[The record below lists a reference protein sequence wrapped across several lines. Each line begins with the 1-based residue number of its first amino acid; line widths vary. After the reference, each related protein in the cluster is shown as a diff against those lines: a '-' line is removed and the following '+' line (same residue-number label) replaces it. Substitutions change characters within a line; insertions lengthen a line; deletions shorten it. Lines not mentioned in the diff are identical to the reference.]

1 MNTDAVRLDFRDGGS
16 RARVLRDEAALS
28 SAGFGWSALY
38 FEHRRRQALDTV
50 EHVMQEH
57 YLMVKLN
64 PLSMARRVLDGRPR
78 REVQPR
84 GAAAY
89 VPSGCAHRVQY
100 EGELG
105 SLHLMTLRPA
115 LVESVAQELGISR
128 VDVPPHHA
136 DAPNAFVLHAAELVH
151 AELRQGNP
159 HGPLFADTFARTLAA
174 HLLTGF
180 ARGARPAGEKSALGR
195 GRLRRVHDYIGA
207 HLGEAIGLAD
217 LARQAGL
224 SEYHFCRCFKWE
236 TGLSPY
242 QYVLRCRIEHACA
255 LLAAKDEPPLQEIA
269 FSCGFG
275 DPVQFS
281 RQFKKATGMTPS
293 ACRAASR
300 S

>member
-1 MNTDAVRLDFRDGGS
+1 MDTVRLDFRDGGS

-28 SAGFGWSALY
+28 SAGLGWHALY
-38 FEHRRRQALDTV
+38 FEHRRQQTLDTV

-64 PLSMARRVLDGRPR
+64 PLSTARRVLDGRPR
-78 REVQPR
+78 REVQQR

-100 EGELG
+100 EGALG

-115 LVESVAQELGISR
+115 LVESVAQELGIAR
-128 VDVPPHHA
+128 VDVPPHYA
-136 DAPNAFVLHAAELVH
+136 DAANAFVLHAAELVH

-159 HGPLFADTFARTLAA
+159 HGPLFADTFARALAA

-180 ARGARPAGEKSALGR
+180 SRGTPPAWDRSSIGR

-207 HLGEAIGLAD
+207 HLGEPIGLAE
-217 LARQAGL
+217 LALQAGL
-224 SEYHFCRCFKWE
+224 SEYHFCRCFKRE

-242 QYVLRCRIEHACA
+242 QYVLRRRIERACA
-255 LLAAKDEPPLQEIA
+255 LLAAKDGLSMQEIA
-269 FSCGFG
+269 FACGFG

-281 RQFKKATGMTPS
+281 RQFKKAMGTTPS
-293 ACRAASR
+293 AWRAASC